1 MPSSRDS
8 SLLGQAMEDYA
19 KAIYKLEP
27 SARGEPVSTNAV
39 AKRLGVTPSS
49 ASAMAKKLAAHG
61 LVTRV
66 PYHGFRLTAE
76 GRKLALEILRH
87 HRLLELFLVKELGM
101 PWDRVHDEAEVLE
114 HVISE
119 ELEARIAAKLGDP
132 RWDPHGDPIPT
143 ATGEIEEASTQPL
156 SVLEVGASCRLSRV
170 SDEDPEVLRY
180 LTSRGISLGDRFEIV
195 ERQPFEGPIFLRFER
210 VADLLVLGGRLASAM
225 QVEVD

>member
-1 MPSSRDS
+1 
-8 SLLGQAMEDYA
+8 
-19 KAIYKLEP
+19 
-27 SARGEPVSTNAV
+27 
-39 AKRLGVTPSS
+39 
-49 ASAMAKKLAAHG
+49 MAKKLAAHG

-156 SVLEVGASCRLSRV
+156 SVLKVGASCRLSRV

-210 VADLLVLGGRLASAM
+210 VADLRVLGGRLASAM